1 MHVGKPWRKNSV
13 PQDAIQGKI
22 NIGKALD
29 GISDNYLLSPEVHQD
44 HLVLKLM
51 FD

>member
-29 GISDNYLLSPEVHQD
+29 GISDNYLLSPGSSVSPCFEVY
-44 HLVLKLM
+44 V
-51 FD
+51 